1 MQPII
6 RATNSTNTGL
16 NSSLNIWELAFPAIR
31 RPPTAVRPWPLK
43 STITI
48 RNNIIQRR
56 TSTCITI
63 TISNNIK
70 MAFNIR
76 NNNQRQRLERR
87 SHP

>member
-1 MQPII
+1 MQLIM

-16 NSSLNIWELAFPAIR
+16 NNSLNIWELAFPEIR
-31 RPPTAVRPWPLK
+31 RPLTAVRPWPLK

-48 RNNIIQRR
+48 RNSIIQRR

-76 NNNQRQRLERR
+76 NNNQRQRLDRR

>member
-1 MQPII
+1 MQLIM
-6 RATNSTNTGL
+6 RATNSTNIGL
-16 NSSLNIWELAFPAIR
+16 NSSLNIWELAFPVTR

-48 RNNIIQRR
+48 RNSIIRRR

-63 TISNNIK
+63 NIK

-76 NNNQRQRLERR
+76 NNNQRQRQELRY
-87 SHP
+87 HP

>member
-1 MQPII
+1 MQLIMQ
-6 RATNSTNTGL
+6 ATNSTNIGL
-16 NSSLNIWELAFPAIR
+16 NSSRNIWEPAFLATR

-48 RNNIIQRR
+48 RNSIIRRR

-76 NNNQRQRLERR
+76 NNNQRQRLQRR